1 MHDFADAIPNPASES
16 YRFHPLAENST
27 GRPVDNGDKSRD
39 SPAFLAL
46 AGDFPVD
53 ESPDGN

>member
-1 MHDFADAIPNPASES
+1 MHDFGGAIPNPAPES
-16 YRFHPLAENST
+16 YRFYPLAEDST
-27 GRPVDNGDKSRD
+27 GSPVDNGDKSRD

-46 AGDFPVD
+46 AGASPVD